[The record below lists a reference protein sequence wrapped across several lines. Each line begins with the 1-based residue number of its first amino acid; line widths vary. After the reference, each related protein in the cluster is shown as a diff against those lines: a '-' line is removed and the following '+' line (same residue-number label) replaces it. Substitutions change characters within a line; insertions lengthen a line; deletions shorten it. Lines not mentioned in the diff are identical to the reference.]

1 MRIDHGVKAS
11 IKVASTDIP
20 GTLKSIE
27 AEWKKV
33 FGLRPF
39 VYQFLD
45 ETFDRQYKSDEQ
57 LATVIG
63 YFTGLAVIIACLGLF
78 ALSSFMVS
86 RRTKEIGIRK
96 SMGASVGTIYSMLSW
111 DFLRWILVAVLIASP
126 VAWYLMRLWL
136 ETFAYHITLEA
147 DIFIIAALLAVAIAL
162 LTITAQALKAAN
174 VNPVESLRYE

>member
-1 MRIDHGVKAS
+1 
-11 IKVASTDIP
+11 
-20 GTLKSIE
+20 
-27 AEWKKV
+27 
-33 FGLRPF
+33 
-39 VYQFLD
+39 
-45 ETFDRQYKSDEQ
+45 
-57 LATVIG
+57 
-63 YFTGLAVIIACLGLF
+63 
-78 ALSSFMVS
+78 
-86 RRTKEIGIRK
+86 
-96 SMGASVGTIYSMLSW
+96 MLSW